1 MTTLCAAKIFRGSTS
16 ERRIANKIEFD
27 KKTEVS
33 EVSVKLIAVTNE
45 IIIKDAS
52 TKYADK
58 INCQERCSRD
68 FVLSIL
74 EEFSSMIALFGTI
87 QSSLHSCF

>member
-16 ERRIANKIEFD
+16 ERRIAIKIELD

-45 IIIKDAS
+45 IIING
-52 TKYADK
+52 
-58 INCQERCSRD
+58 INGAREPHD
-68 FVLSIL
+68 V
-74 EEFSSMIALFGTI
+74 
-87 QSSLHSCF
+87 

>member
-1 MTTLCAAKIFRGSTS
+1 
-16 ERRIANKIEFD
+16 
-27 KKTEVS
+27 KTEVS